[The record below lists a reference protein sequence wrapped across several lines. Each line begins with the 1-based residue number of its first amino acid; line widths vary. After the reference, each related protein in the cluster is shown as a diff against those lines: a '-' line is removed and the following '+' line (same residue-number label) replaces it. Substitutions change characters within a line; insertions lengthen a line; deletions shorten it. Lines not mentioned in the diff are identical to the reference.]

1 MAGNLAPNKKRGGLS
16 PCDRQ
21 GHMGM
26 DPNILGL
33 KAKKLIYVLIGNRGG
48 RSLQFHALYRAT
60 YGGVPVHTVDG
71 SVVVQC

>member
-1 MAGNLAPNKKRGGLS
+1 
-16 PCDRQ
+16 
-21 GHMGM
+21 M